1 MGVRRSFITP
11 TGPCTCV
18 LKPSRWPAV
27 DRSEL
32 TRQSNWYLKGILCAS
47 KTFALQNWIAIV
59 EGLAQKKKKKKVSS
73 CMQSRVSYQYLVVW
87 INPARMFA
95 SPSCVEGLQERN
107 GQGSFA
113 VRPLLFP
120 LSGSSDR
127 KNCFLW
133 LLALRSLF

>member
-59 EGLAQKKKKKKVSS
+59 EGLAQKKKKKSLVLHAVTSQLPVLGGLDKSS
-73 CMQSRVSYQYLVVW
+73 ADVCFPVLRRGAAGTERTGQLCCET
-87 INPARMFA
+87 
-95 SPSCVEGLQERN
+95 SPISPLGLQ
-107 GQGSFA
+107 
-113 VRPLLFP
+113 
-120 LSGSSDR
+120 
-127 KNCFLW
+127 
-133 LLALRSLF
+133 